1 MLRSHEHEM
10 TRRSYDQEKL
20 ITKAFSVN
28 HNDRQPITITLR
40 LITNQPECIDMKR
53 SIPDTNRQN
62 RAQKSIAA
70 SRNRNKQYA
79 NMQLAKAPKMAQE
92 DFF

>member
-1 MLRSHEHEM
+1 MICSP
-10 TRRSYDQEKL
+10 
-20 ITKAFSVN
+20 V
-28 HNDRQPITITLR
+28 TITLR